1 MQDGITRI
9 NAEQYEGKVREKGM
23 ERQFAVTSTPEG
35 VAATQQALT
44 SAPPAASPGAAPVG
58 AGSPAAPQQT
68 PARLTAASK
77 RSKWRPRLRRRKR
90 SKNTDSP
97 QKEIQDVRALDDM
110 YTKGTRLLQ
119 LGQGN
124 PAKGI
129 PGLIERYGNYPGTFF
144 DWMQSIK
151 SATGS
156 MDPELKRV
164 REYPEWTYSISRK
177 EFTGTATSLNERKDL
192 VAWIPDKSTNV
203 ATRSN
208 RSATCRESRH
218 QRPQTQHRAH
228 RGELPLAPTFLV

>member
-1 MQDGITRI
+1 M
-9 NAEQYEGKVREKGM
+9 
-23 ERQFAVTSTPEG
+23 
-35 VAATQQALT
+35 
-44 SAPPAASPGAAPVG
+44 PPADAALCAAPVG

-68 PARLTAASK
+68 PGEIDRAIKTRQVTAETKAKEKVQKQYRLA
-77 RSKWRPRLRRRKR
+77 PE
-90 SKNTDSP
+90 
-97 QKEIQDVRALDDM
+97 KEIQDVRALDDM

-156 MDPELKRV
+156 MDPELK
-164 REYPEWTYSISRK
+164 EYVNTLSGLFNIEKK

-203 ATRSN
+203 RDALQSVAHLVKAVTSDLHLRGIHI
-208 RSATCRESRH
+208 RTALVGTCTITGFQDQASAAQSEV
-218 QRPQTQHRAH
+218 
-228 RGELPLAPTFLV
+228 LPIGTVGWVPYFDSINDKGQVVS